1 MTADATSPLILHRET
16 VKAEWLD
23 YNQHMNVAYY
33 VLVFDHA
40 TDAMCNDIG
49 IGWDHTK
56 TTSGSIFILESHI
69 AYLQEVVLDDP
80 LRFATYVLDF
90 DAKRIHFAHTMHHET
105 KGYHAATIE
114 IMQLYVSLETRR
126 AAPMPDATLQRL
138 AVLKEAHA
146 ALPRPAGLSR
156 AMSLRAGKLIPTSP
170 D

>member
-1 MTADATSPLILHRET
+1 MTTAAASPLVLRRES
-16 VKAEWLD
+16 VQAEWLD

-40 TDAMCNDIG
+40 TDALCNHIG

-56 TTSGSIFILESHI
+56 ATSGSIFILESHI

-80 LRFATYVLDF
+80 LRFASHVLDF
-90 DAKRIHFAHTMHHET
+90 DARRIHFAHTMHHET

-114 IMQLYVSLETRR
+114 IMQLHVNLETRR
-126 AAPMPDATLQRL
+126 AAAMPDATLQRL
-138 AVLKEAHA
+138 AALKQAHA

-156 AMSLRAGKLIPTSP
+156 SMGLRAGKLT
-170 D
+170 